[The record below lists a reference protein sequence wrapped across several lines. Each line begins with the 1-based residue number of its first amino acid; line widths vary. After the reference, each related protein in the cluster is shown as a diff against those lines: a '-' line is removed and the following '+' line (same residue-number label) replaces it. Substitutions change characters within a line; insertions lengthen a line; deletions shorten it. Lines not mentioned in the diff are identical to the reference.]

1 MAKDRGRAFW
11 ERLVRE
17 VSAGASQVEV
27 ASRHRVSPSWLGHWC
42 RRLRVDGQSPTLLP
56 VRVVD
61 GRVRRV
67 ELAVGAARLS
77 FEEGTDAEYVAALAR
92 ALAS

>member
-1 MAKDRGRAFW
+1 MLSAFHAAVTVAELKCCCW
-11 ERLVRE
+11 SS
-17 VSAGASQVEV
+17 SASI
-27 ASRHRVSPSWLGHWC
+27 
-42 RRLRVDGQSPTLLP
+42 SPTLLP

-77 FEEGTDAEYVAALAR
+77 FEEGTDAEYVVALAR